1 MIEPK
6 VSLSLV
12 IPGATMLSS
21 RDCEKMPKDQA
32 YNHFTLE
39 VFDGVKVGKKLTKKP
54 KILHINTRKCRT
66 VKQVLLI
73 SKTAYESMI
82 NPTAIPSASLTKS
95 WKNMNKKQ
103 RLEYHLAEIAEG
115 LKALSFS
122 YTILE
127 D

>member
-21 RDCEKMPKDQA
+21 RDCEKMPKDKA
-32 YNHFTLE
+32 FDHFTVE
-39 VFDGVKVGKKLTKKP
+39 VYDRVKVGKKLTKKT
-54 KILHINTRKCRT
+54 KILHVNTRNCRT
-66 VKQVLLI
+66 AKQVLLI

-82 NPTAIPSASLTKS
+82 NSSVVPASALARS

-103 RLEYHLAEIAEG
+103 RLEYHLAEIAKG
-115 LKALSFS
+115 LNAVSFS

>member
-12 IPGATMLSS
+12 VPGATMLSS
-21 RDCEKMPKDQA
+21 QECEKIPKDQA
-32 YNHFTLE
+32 YSHFTLE
-39 VFDGVKVGKKLTKKP
+39 VIDKVKTGKKLTKKT
-54 KILHINTRKCRT
+54 KILHVNTRNCRT
-66 VKQVLLI
+66 AKQVLLI

-82 NPTAIPSASLTKS
+82 NSSVVPASALARS

-103 RLEYHLAEIAEG
+103 RLEYHLAEIAKG
-115 LKALSFS
+115 LNAISFS